1 MSPNYYIQGAPF
13 GTMWGLIISGV
24 LMAPANNGRLAGK
37 VSDGVSTKLIGQPML
52 YLSEGT
58 LYEMQLDQDGRKVK
72 LSINYR

>member
-1 MSPNYYIQGAPF
+1 
-13 GTMWGLIISGV
+13 
-24 LMAPANNGRLAGK
+24 MAPANNGRLAGK